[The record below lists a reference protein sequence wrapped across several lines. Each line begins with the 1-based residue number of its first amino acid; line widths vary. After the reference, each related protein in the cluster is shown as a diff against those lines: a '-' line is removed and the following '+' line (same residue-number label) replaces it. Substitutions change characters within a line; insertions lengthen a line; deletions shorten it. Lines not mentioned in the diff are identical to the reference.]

1 MLASAD
7 QAVAANY
14 KLALE
19 YVQDR
24 KQLQE
29 WQRYFVSSLWAG
41 CLPAERKFFPADFS
55 YAKRCLAQTYSEQL
69 FDYMQI
75 MRGLPTRTGQVFR

>member
-1 MLASAD
+1 MVERSAHFRSANTRLAKD
-7 QAVAANY
+7 IDAVSIEKISNAQRDGIP
-14 KLALE
+14 LA
-19 YVQDR
+19 R
-24 KQLQE
+24 
-29 WQRYFVSSLWAG
+29 
-41 CLPAERKFFPADFS
+41 DFS